1 MTLENKE
8 SIRLFN
14 IYSDALKD
22 LDKRITF
29 FKKIFT
35 LTFKLCYHKMRNR
48 RGKLLFSNTEIIIIA
63 DFCLLLQIER
73 VIDSSNKKLC
83 H

>member
-1 MTLENKE
+1 MSFCSVKLWYATLAIHNV
-8 SIRLFN
+8 
-14 IYSDALKD
+14 
-22 LDKRITF
+22 
-29 FKKIFT
+29 
-35 LTFKLCYHKMRNR
+35 HKQDVDNYA
-48 RGKLLFSNTEIIIIA
+48 LFSNTEIIIIA